1 MNLVIPQTQS
11 SMAGRVGQTTR
22 QFRARG
28 EKIFLPMNLPGV
40 RPSPVA
46 ATSVRLTRPEKPN
59 APHSDHAA
67 APVDGRAPV
76 QGFKSR
82 TSVGRILTLAVFGLI
97 ASTAGA
103 APVFPYPYT
112 KEILPNGL
120 TAIVIPME
128 SPGQVAYYSVVRTG
142 SRDEVEAGKSGFAH
156 FFEHMMFRGTKK
168 YPAAEYEKIVASIGA
183 SANASTTD
191 DLTLYHLKFGKED
204 LERVI
209 EIESDRFQ
217 NLSYSESAFQ
227 TESGAVYGE
236 YRKSITSPFSVL
248 NEKVQDLAYDVHT
261 YKHTTIGFERDI
273 KAMPQQ
279 FQYSL
284 SFFRRFYRPEN
295 VVLLITGDVDPKATL
310 ALVRKYYGGWEK
322 GYKPSAIV
330 PEPPQ
335 KAERTAEI
343 SYAGKT
349 LPIIN
354 IAYKGDAFDPNNKDY
369 AAALLL
375 DDLAF
380 GPTSDLRKKLQLKE
394 QKVQM
399 LNGNVPMNR
408 DQPLFEVLSMIK
420 KPEDIAYVRDEVYRT
435 LEEFKTKPVE
445 ASRLRDLKRR
455 NKYSFLMALD
465 TPGAVAGALARFVA
479 LTGDIAVI
487 ETLYSQMEAVT
498 PEDLMRAAKK
508 YFTPERRTVV
518 VLKGSQS

>member
-1 MNLVIPQTQS
+1 MNPVFPRAALATRGLAAQTVHQLRRRAGS
-11 SMAGRVGQTTR
+11 SMLALAAG
-22 QFRARG
+22 
-28 EKIFLPMNLPGV
+28 
-40 RPSPVA
+40 
-46 ATSVRLTRPEKPN
+46 
-59 APHSDHAA
+59 
-67 APVDGRAPV
+67 
-76 QGFKSR
+76 
-82 TSVGRILTLAVFGLI
+82 GLI
-97 ASTAGA
+97 ALPVVGA
-103 APVFPYPYT
+103 PIFPYPYI

-120 TAIVIPME
+120 TTLVIPME

-142 SRDEVEAGKSGFAH
+142 SRDEVEEGKSGFAH

-168 YPAAEYEKIVASIGA
+168 FPAAAYESIVASIGA

-191 DLTLYHLKFGKED
+191 DLTVYHLKFGKED

-217 NLSYSESAFQ
+217 NLSYSESVFQ

-236 YRKSITSPFSVL
+236 YRKSITSPFAVL
-248 NEKVQDLAYDVHT
+248 NEKVQDLAYEVHT

-295 VVLLITGDVDPKATL
+295 VVLLIVGDVDPKATV

-322 GYKPSAIV
+322 GYTPPAIV

-335 KAERTAEI
+335 RAERTTEI

-354 IAYKGDAFDPNNKDY
+354 IAYKGDAFDPMNKDY

-375 DDLAF
+375 EDLAF

-408 DQPLFEVLSMIK
+408 DQPLFEITTMVK
-420 KPEDIAYVRDEVYRT
+420 KAEDIGYVRDEVYRT
-435 LEEFKTKPVE
+435 LEDFKTKPVE
-445 ASRLRDLKRR
+445 ATRLRDLKRR
-455 NKYSFLMALD
+455 NKYGFLMSLD
-465 TPGAVAGALARFVA
+465 TPGAVAAGLARFVA

-487 ETLYSQMEAVT
+487 ETLYAQMEAIT

-508 YFTPERRTVV
+508 YFTAERRTVV
-518 VLKGSQS
+518 VLKGNQP